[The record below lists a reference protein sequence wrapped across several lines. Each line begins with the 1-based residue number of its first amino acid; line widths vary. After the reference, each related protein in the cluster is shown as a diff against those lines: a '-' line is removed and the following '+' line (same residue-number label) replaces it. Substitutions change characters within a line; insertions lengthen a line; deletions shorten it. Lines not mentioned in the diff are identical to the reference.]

1 MRGIKRKSD
10 LGSIFFCWLEQPEIR
25 HYFNSQYTVFWKS
38 WILEK
43 GLKFPHQFSR
53 PGKIYIKCFISEIF
67 LHFGQILFN
76 LAHTFAAHHGN
87 KNNWTLKHH
96 VTWRLPAHSNLKLPS
111 VCEKNVFRFFRSS
124 ASRKPHSF
132 LSWRCVLVRIFQWK
146 ILRAW
151 YRVTVQARVF
161 LLMMSFIVTL
171 LVCFFS

>member
-1 MRGIKRKSD
+1 MRGIKRKS
-10 LGSIFFCWLEQPEIR
+10 LGSIFFCWIEQPEIR

-53 PGKIYIKCFISEIF
+53 PGKIMENGKKSPNLHKVLISEMF
-67 LHFGQILFN
+67 LHFAQILFN
-76 LAHTFAAHHGN
+76 LAHTFPAHHGN

-132 LSWRCVLVRIFQWK
+132 LSWGCVLVRIFQWK

-151 YRVTVQARVF
+151 YRVRVQSRV
-161 LLMMSFIVTL
+161 L
-171 LVCFFS
+171 